1 MAFVTGAR
9 PPGHQAGGPDAN
21 KEKEIFMPGP
31 QVGEAAPDFTLP
43 RSLDAV
49 LTLSECLAYG
59 PVLLHFYVFD
69 FGTI

>member
-1 MAFVTGAR
+1 MALVNGVW

-21 KEKEIFMPGP
+21 QEEEGCMPGP

-49 LTLSECLAYG
+49 LTLSECLAHG
-59 PVLLHFYVFD
+59 PALLHFYVFD
-69 FGTI
+69 FGTV

>member
-1 MAFVTGAR
+1 MPIVAQVPLKQKMCPTGS
-9 PPGHQAGGPDAN
+9 
-21 KEKEIFMPGP
+21 KEEEGCMLGP

-49 LTLSECLAYG
+49 LTLSECLAQG

>member
-1 MAFVTGAR
+1 MALVKGVWL
-9 PPGHQAGGPDAN
+9 PGHRAVRSDAN
-21 KEKEIFMPGP
+21 KEEEGCMPGP

-43 RSLDAV
+43 RSLDAM
-49 LTLSECLAYG
+49 LPLSECLAHG

>member
-1 MAFVTGAR
+1 
-9 PPGHQAGGPDAN
+9 
-21 KEKEIFMPGP
+21 MPGP

-43 RSLDAV
+43 RSFDAT
-49 LTLSECLAYG
+49 LTLSECLAHG

>member
-1 MAFVTGAR
+1 MALVNGVW
-9 PPGHQAGGPDAN
+9 PPGHRAGRPDAN
-21 KEKEIFMPGP
+21 KEEEVFMPGL
-31 QVGEAAPDFTLP
+31 QVGAAAPDFTLP

-49 LTLSECLAYG
+49 LTLSECLAQG

>member
-1 MAFVTGAR
+1 ML
-9 PPGHQAGGPDAN
+9 
-21 KEKEIFMPGP
+21 GP

-49 LTLSECLAYG
+49 LTLSEYLALG
-59 PVLLHFYVFD
+59 PALLHFYVFD

>member
-1 MAFVTGAR
+1 MALVTGAW
-9 PPGHQAGGPDAN
+9 PPGYLAGGPDAN
-21 KEKEIFMPGP
+21 KEEEVFMPSL

-49 LTLSECLAYG
+49 LTLSECLAHG

>member
-1 MAFVTGAR
+1 
-9 PPGHQAGGPDAN
+9 
-21 KEKEIFMPGP
+21 MPGP
-31 QVGEAAPDFTLP
+31 QIGEAAPDFTLP

-49 LTLSECLAYG
+49 LTLSECLVQG

>member
-1 MAFVTGAR
+1 
-9 PPGHQAGGPDAN
+9 
-21 KEKEIFMPGP
+21 MPGP
-31 QVGEAAPDFTLP
+31 QVGDVAPDFTLP
-43 RSLDAV
+43 RSLEAV

>member
-1 MAFVTGAR
+1 
-9 PPGHQAGGPDAN
+9 
-21 KEKEIFMPGP
+21 MPVP

-49 LTLSECLAYG
+49 LTLSECLKHG

-69 FGTI
+69 FGTV

>member
-1 MAFVTGAR
+1 MAYVTR
-9 PPGHQAGGPDAN
+9 VWPPGHHTGGPDAYQG
-21 KEKEIFMPGP
+21 EEGCMPGP

-49 LTLSECLAYG
+49 LTLTECLAQG

-69 FGTI
+69 FGTV